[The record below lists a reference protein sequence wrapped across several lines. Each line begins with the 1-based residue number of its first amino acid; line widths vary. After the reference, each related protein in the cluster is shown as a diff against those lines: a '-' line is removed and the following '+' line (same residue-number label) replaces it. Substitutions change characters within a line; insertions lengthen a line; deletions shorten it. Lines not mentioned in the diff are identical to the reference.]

1 MKKLII
7 LLAALALLA
16 TTILAHA
23 DALPE
28 FEFDAAAGRITAY
41 NGPGGEVAL
50 PGEIDG
56 ARVWDVQGPI
66 FHNNE
71 TVTSLALPEG
81 MDVMNDNLTSQVPN
95 LASVTLPQSLRVIC
109 RGNFQLLDS
118 LTEVTLPAG
127 VSYISDNCFSWCQQ
141 LHSVT
146 FTGVCPKIGD
156 SSFSI
161 LAEDCVIRVPD
172 DQYDAYRAAIPEDIA
187 VEPSGVNAEIVEF
200 ATPEDQFA
208 FDPGTGTITGYTD
221 RAARMDIPAEIGGVP
236 VKAIGENAFTPARH
250 LMMLTVPCSASA
262 MATRGVRRSLASTTS
277 STANAPANSGCGA
290 LICSR
295 SPRNVLCATHMPDA
309 VQPAS
314 KKVSR

>member
-66 FHNNE
+66 FQNNE
-71 TVTSLALPEG
+71 SVTSLALPEG

-109 RGNFQLLDS
+109 RGKWGS
-118 LTEVTLPAG
+118 TLSFPARIL
-127 VSYISDNCFSWCQQ
+127 SPAK
-141 LHSVT
+141 
-146 FTGVCPKIGD
+146 PK
-156 SSFSI
+156 
-161 LAEDCVIRVPD
+161 
-172 DQYDAYRAAIPEDIA
+172 AAIIQAPPLEA
-187 VEPSGVNAEIVEF
+187 GC
-200 ATPEDQFA
+200 
-208 FDPGTGTITGYTD
+208 
-221 RAARMDIPAEIGGVP
+221 VP
-236 VKAIGENAFTPARH
+236 PI
-250 LMMLTVPCSASA
+250 
-262 MATRGVRRSLASTTS
+262 
-277 STANAPANSGCGA
+277 
-290 LICSR
+290 
-295 SPRNVLCATHMPDA
+295 
-309 VQPAS
+309 
-314 KKVSR
+314 